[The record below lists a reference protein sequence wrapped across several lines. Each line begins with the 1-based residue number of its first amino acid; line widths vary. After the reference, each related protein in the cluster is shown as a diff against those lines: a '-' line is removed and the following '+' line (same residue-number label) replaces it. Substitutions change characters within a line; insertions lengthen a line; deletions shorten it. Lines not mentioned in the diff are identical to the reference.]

1 VSGQIRTSLT
11 FLRSALCPLS
21 LITVITH
28 TGGTNGMQCEEEHT
42 LKKERR
48 PPQPRR
54 TIVRHLRLVQA
65 HRAGSVLR
73 ACLWVNDL
81 PSTA

>member
-48 PPQPRR
+48 PPPTAPYDCETSATGPGPPCR
-54 TIVRHLRLVQA
+54 VCV
-65 HRAGSVLR
+65 AGLSVG
-73 ACLWVNDL
+73 
-81 PSTA
+81 